1 MAKDVVRIGGAS
13 GFWGDAS
20 MSTPQLLAAGN
31 VDYIVYDYLAEITMS
46 IMGRARAQD
55 PTKGYAGD
63 FISAVLAPSLREI
76 ARQKVKIISNAGG
89 VNVVAAGEAVKK
101 AVAALDL
108 PLKVAVIEGDDLY
121 DKREAISRSGYAE
134 MFSNAAF
141 PALDQLVSVNAYLGA
156 FPIAQALADG
166 ADIVITG
173 RCVDSA
179 VTLGAC
185 IYEFGWT
192 PEDHDKL
199 AGGSLAGHIIE
210 CGPQATGGNFT
221 DWRLVAETIH
231 EVGYPIAEMK
241 ADGSFVCT
249 KPEGTGGLVN
259 IGTVGEQLVY
269 EIGDPQAYMLPDV
282 VCDFS
287 GVKLEQLGPNR
298 VQVSG
303 ARGRAAPDTYKVSGT
318 YSDGFRTGTL
328 STFYGLDA
336 GEKAAAYSEAV
347 LKRARAALRGRNLPD
362 FTETSVELLGAG
374 SHYGAGQDLKAAR
387 EVVAKIAVRH
397 PDQSAANL
405 FLKEATGLGLA
416 APPSLSGFTGGG
428 RTSVQPVVR
437 LFSFLIPRAEL
448 EIKVTTDGRTAPF
461 KDVAGR
467 RVDPNDLAKPQT
479 PPVPATVDSPVRV
492 PLVSI
497 AWGRSGDKG
506 DKANVGLIARS
517 PDFYPYILRAVTPQ
531 SVAERF
537 AHFVEGKVDRYDL
550 PGFCAVNFLMHEA
563 LGGGGIASLR
573 NDPQAKGFAALLL
586 DQDVEVPASLA
597 EKHKLPVVQAA

>member
-1 MAKDVVRIGGAS
+1 
-13 GFWGDAS
+13 
-20 MSTPQLLAAGN
+20 
-31 VDYIVYDYLAEITMS
+31 
-46 IMGRARAQD
+46 
-55 PTKGYAGD
+55 
-63 FISAVLAPSLREI
+63 
-76 ARQKVKIISNAGG
+76 
-89 VNVVAAGEAVKK
+89 
-101 AVAALDL
+101 
-108 PLKVAVIEGDDLY
+108 
-121 DKREAISRSGYAE
+121 
-134 MFSNAAF
+134 
-141 PALDQLVSVNAYLGA
+141 
-156 FPIAQALADG
+156 
-166 ADIVITG
+166 
-173 RCVDSA
+173 
-179 VTLGAC
+179 
-185 IYEFGWT
+185 
-192 PEDHDKL
+192 
-199 AGGSLAGHIIE
+199 
-210 CGPQATGGNFT
+210 
-221 DWRLVAETIH
+221 
-231 EVGYPIAEMK
+231 
-241 ADGSFVCT
+241 
-249 KPEGTGGLVN
+249 
-259 IGTVGEQLVY
+259 
-269 EIGDPQAYMLPDV
+269 
-282 VCDFS
+282 
-287 GVKLEQLGPNR
+287 
-298 VQVSG
+298 
-303 ARGRAAPDTYKVSGT
+303 
-318 YSDGFRTGTL
+318 
-328 STFYGLDA
+328 
-336 GEKAAAYSEAV
+336 
-347 LKRARAALRGRNLPD
+347 
-362 FTETSVELLGAG
+362 LGAG